1 MWDAYIVTAAFSAL
15 VGLSFYPKDH
25 YRYWWQWLHDERWQ
39 VVLSVL
45 GFCVINGLL
54 AAAVYAGAS
63 AADVGSDD
71 RPATRILAAVITTQ
85 ALLRG
90 QAPRYGRKADAESTL
105 VRIGT
110 DWLMGD
116 LDKKAVVNV
125 VDLCEHL
132 DYRSA
137 VALADLLHGSCS
149 ERDPSVPT
157 TVRKN
162 ERTRIE
168 QARAAEVAEQEQQ
181 KREMRGLCRE
191 IILRSH
197 AVLKPRT
204 WNLYFGDAVRSGSR
218 NDAK

>member
-1 MWDAYIVTAAFSAL
+1 MWEAYVVAATLSAL
-15 VGLSFYPKDH
+15 VGLSFYPKDQ
-25 YRYWWQWLHDERWQ
+25 YRYWWQWLHDERKQ
-39 VVLSVL
+39 VVISVF
-45 GFCVINGLL
+45 GFSVINGAL
-54 AAAVYAGAS
+54 AAVVYAGA
-63 AADVGSDD
+63 AAANIGSDG
-71 RPATRILAAVITTQ
+71 RPLTRIFAAVITTQ

-105 VRIGT
+105 VWIGT

-132 DYRSA
+132 GYRDG

-149 ERDPSVPT
+149 ERDPSVST

-168 QARAAEVAEQEQQ
+168 QARAANAADQEQQ
-181 KREMRGLCRE
+181 TREMRRLCRE

-197 AVLKPRT
+197 TVLKAST
-204 WNLYFGDAVRSGSR
+204 WHEYFRENR
-218 NDAK
+218 